1 MARRLRGLK
10 IAGQVVLG
18 LGLGLVIAEL
28 GFSWRDDGA
37 FPHANFYVADAELGV
52 RLAPGSTMRFQLRK
66 NPLTTIHVNARGYR
80 GGEWAAPADGEV
92 IVVGDSQVFG
102 LGVEDDATF
111 SAGLARHAG
120 RPVINGGVPTYGPME
135 YMAVARELLAER
147 RAKTVVVVL
156 NFVNDP
162 FELGRPNRERHA
174 VWDGWAVRRETAPA
188 EVTQFPGRHWLYS
201 RSHAVF
207 AVRRWLHARGGAPAP
222 DGAELDDPLDFGT
235 PSESG
240 WRDLVV
246 TTKQAHEEVAGEQE
260 KVASALADSQVR
272 LARVD
277 AEIAKKRVEL
287 DQLVSR
293 ETNFRFASWE
303 HAIARGQPGDIVEDT
318 RSESSRSV
326 ELTAVMIR
334 EAARKR
340 QEALDDILRA
350 EQRAGEHAASDL
362 VTAEK
367 NLAAERQQLRGR
379 IAAGPTLSSRP
390 PSQFR
395 EYLRD
400 FKSMCEQQGAELV
413 VVALPIDVQVDRG
426 EWAKYGV
433 TEGPDMSDS
442 LVLIDD
448 LVADARDL
456 GLRALDA
463 TLALRAAEP
472 GAFLDHDIHMT
483 AKGHAALAEALAGA
497 LAAPVPAPLRLPDP
511 GLPAGMTFVPPDSE
525 WHSRDS
531 ILLLDGRRFGCH
543 AMVVRGWLRV
553 QCSIQMARGPL
564 RGVEVRAGGTPAT
577 MAMHAAD
584 SLSLV
589 APLRVGEPI
598 SARFYWEKVA
608 ADFELSWARDSN
620 GEQQFKAEMIERP
633 GVEPP
638 GGGPSA
644 AVEGLCKCRQDTGF
658 SNVCIYP
665 FDESGELKKARGM
678 PDCRNACTELWG
690 DSRLAEACTR
700 TFPDDCVSR
709 LACVQNDPLFA
720 PVCPEGQVHAF
731 ASNACFPVC
740 DPVRT
745 CAAGNCVPWQNGSV
759 CL

>member
-1 MARRLRGLK
+1 MARRFRGLK

-37 FPHANFYVADAELGV
+37 FPHANFYVPDAELGV
-52 RLAPGSTMRFQLRK
+52 RLEPGATMRFQLRK

-120 RPVINGGVPTYGPME
+120 RPVVNGGVPTYGPME

-174 VWDGWAVRRETAPA
+174 VWDGWAVRSETAPT

-207 AVRRWLHARGGAPAP
+207 AARRWLHARGGAPAP

-235 PSESG
+235 PSEGG

-246 TTKQAHEEVAGEQE
+246 TTKQAHAEVTGEHAEVAG
-260 KVASALADSQVR
+260 ALADSQVR
-272 LARVD
+272 LAQVD
-277 AEIAKKRVEL
+277 AEITKKRREL

-334 EAARKR
+334 EAAKKR

-350 EQRAGEHAASDL
+350 EQRAGDHAARDL
-362 VTAEK
+362 LTAEK
-367 NLAAERQQLRGR
+367 NLAAERLQLRGR
-379 IAAGPTLSSRP
+379 IAAGVTLSSRP

-395 EYLRD
+395 EYLSN
-400 FKSMCEQQGAELV
+400 FKSMCEQHGAELV

-433 TEGPDMSDS
+433 TDGPDMSDS

-448 LVADARDL
+448 LIADARDL

-463 TLALRAAEP
+463 TPVLRAAEP

-497 LAAPVPAPLRLPDP
+497 LAAPVPAPMRLPDA
-511 GLPAGMTFVPPDSE
+511 GLPAGMTFVPPAGE
-525 WHSRDS
+525 WLARDS
-531 ILLLDGRRFGCH
+531 VLLINGHSFGCQ
-543 AMVVRGWLRV
+543 ALVVRGWLRV
-553 QCSIQMARGPL
+553 QCSVQRARGPL

-577 MAMHAAD
+577 MVMHTAD
-584 SLSLV
+584 SLSMV
-589 APLRVGEPI
+589 TQLRVGEPI
-598 SARFYWEKVA
+598 SARFYWEDVA
-608 ADFELSWARDSN
+608 ADFELSWYTDPGGA
-620 GEQQFKAEMIERP
+620 QQSKAELIERP

-638 GGGPSA
+638 AGGPSA
-644 AVEGLCKCRQDTGF
+644 AVLGLCKCQQEVSASD
-658 SNVCIYP
+658 VCIYP
-665 FDESGELKKARGM
+665 FDPLGRKPIGM
-678 PDCRNACTELWG
+678 PDCRKACVDLWG

-709 LACVQNDPLFA
+709 LACAQNDPLFA

-745 CAAGNCVPWQNGSV
+745 CAAGNCVPWQGGSV